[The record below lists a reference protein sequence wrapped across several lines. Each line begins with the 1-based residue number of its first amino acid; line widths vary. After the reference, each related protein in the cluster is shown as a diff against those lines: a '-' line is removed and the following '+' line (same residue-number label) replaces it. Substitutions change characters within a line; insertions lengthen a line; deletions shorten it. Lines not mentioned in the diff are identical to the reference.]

1 MRAIMADIDDLRE
14 SILTEFKQVY
24 KLHPA
29 DYTENCTNVV
39 VSMVKDLFSRE
50 SSKREAEIRLDE
62 VKLYTNSINE
72 TGGGFDPI
80 QYEKNRQQDLEKT
93 DNIFGSK
100 IVIDTH
106 MEKMGKVA
114 SMIEKSPGAQDSYKD
129 RLTQL
134 LDRFRLQWKIEGDEY
149 HQSELEDDI
158 IRLFTD
164 SIGVFE
170 VTKGDGSQ
178 QDKLTNERNSIRDKI
193 MEKWGLYDD

>member
-1 MRAIMADIDDLRE
+1 MRAIMADLDTELRILVRTIGSDDNAKFHPDGYVERIKKLLPPAPQRE
-14 SILTEFKQVY
+14 V
-24 KLHPA
+24 
-29 DYTENCTNVV
+29 
-39 VSMVKDLFSRE
+39 
-50 SSKREAEIRLDE
+50 EIRKDE

-80 QYEKNRQQDLEKT
+80 QYYKNRLQDLEKT
-93 DNIFGSK
+93 DNILGSK
-100 IVIDTH
+100 IVIDPH
-106 MEKMGKVA
+106 MEKMEKAV
-114 SMIEKSPGAQDSYKD
+114 SMMKKYPVAQDSYKD